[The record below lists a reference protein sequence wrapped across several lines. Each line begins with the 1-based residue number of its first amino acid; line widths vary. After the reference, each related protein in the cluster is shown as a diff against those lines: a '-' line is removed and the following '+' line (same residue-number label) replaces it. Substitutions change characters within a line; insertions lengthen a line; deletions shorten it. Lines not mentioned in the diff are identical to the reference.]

1 MQSRRG
7 RPRLN
12 DSETLIRTY
21 TVSERD
27 FLKFRIWCRKNGF
40 SVSEIIRLGVKQL
53 MKEGNISDLLE
64 DAEMRNLAIELLK
77 RQFENKSK
85 N

>member
-1 MQSRRG
+1 MQKRKG

-21 TVSERD
+21 TVSEKD
-27 FLKFRIWCRKNGF
+27 FLKFKVWCRKNGF
-40 SVSEIIRLGVKQL
+40 SVSEIIRIGVKQL

-64 DAEMRNLAIELLK
+64 DTEMRNLVIGLLR